1 MYNFAKLYRPASR
14 KGKHRI
20 PAGTGPVWMK
30 AENMKKEGHI
40 LVVDDNK
47 AVLAAVEMLLKPLF
61 AKVTTLSCPDEIR
74 NVLRREETDVVLLD
88 MNFKA
93 AINNGNEGLYWLG
106 EIKAMEPE
114 TEVVLFTAY
123 ADIDL
128 AVRGLQQG
136 ACDFVVKPFDNGKLV
151 SVLERALRIR
161 RSKGSPETAMPV
173 SAEDS
178 ASLMFWG
185 TSPAMQ
191 RIKSLVEKVAPTD
204 ANILITGPNGIGKE
218 MMAKEIHRL
227 SLRRDKPMLSV
238 DVGALSESLFES
250 ELFGYMKGA
259 FTDAKQDH
267 EGKFELADHG
277 TLFLDE
283 IGNIPP
289 HLQAKLLTVL
299 QRKQVTRV
307 GGNHPV
313 PVDIRLVCATNCNL
327 HERVASGHF
336 REDLFYRINTIHIEI
351 PPLCLRTEDIRQLA
365 SLFLDRYG
373 KMYGK
378 PDLNLGPDAV
388 ERLEHHTWPGNIRE
402 LEHAV
407 ERAVIMTDSR
417 TLGAQDFELKEQKS
431 DRSHLEDVK
440 VDLVEMEK
448 NVIQNAVARCE
459 GNLSLAA
466 AELGV
471 SRQTLYR
478 KMKKY
483 GI

>member
-1 MYNFAKLYRPASR
+1 MEKD
-14 KGKHRI
+14 
-20 PAGTGPVWMK
+20 
-30 AENMKKEGHI
+30 GHI

-161 RSKGSPETAMPV
+161 RSKGSPEMAMPV

-307 GGNHPV
+307 GGNHPI

-417 TLGAQDFELKEQKS
+417 MLGAQDFELKEQKA

>member
-1 MYNFAKLYRPASR
+1 M
-14 KGKHRI
+14 
-20 PAGTGPVWMK
+20 
-30 AENMKKEGHI
+30 
-40 LVVDDNK
+40 VVDDNK

-151 SVLERALRIR
+151 SVL
-161 RSKGSPETAMPV
+161 
-173 SAEDS
+173 
-178 ASLMFWG
+178 
-185 TSPAMQ
+185 
-191 RIKSLVEKVAPTD
+191 IKSLVEKVAPTD

-307 GGNHPV
+307 GGNHPI

-351 PPLCLRTEDIRQLA
+351 PPLCLRTEDIWQLA